1 VVKIVDPHEDW
12 EQCPRGY
19 PFGIQPPAAGVEGCE
34 NRADLAE
41 HARHR
46 GTRPGK
52 IVGLHEAV
60 VVLRCH
66 VHDEVGP
73 VAGGVAFVGAGV
85 AERVVWARL
94 GSVLPVEAGGGIGCA
109 ALRDVSISTGGD
121 GLDAKS
127 LQGKHPFHFRKSL
140 PVAIAGTEHSGVVGS
155 SAGAILKGEEDG
167 QGNVGKECIVHS
179 GKDSLVGEDRSG
191 RAGNSKSSM

>member
-1 VVKIVDPHEDW
+1 
-12 EQCPRGY
+12 
-19 PFGIQPPAAGVEGCE
+19 
-34 NRADLAE
+34 
-41 HARHR
+41 
-46 GTRPGK
+46 
-52 IVGLHEAV
+52 V

-85 AERVVWARL
+85 AERVVWAWL

-109 ALRDVSISTGGD
+109 ALRDVSISTGVD

-167 QGNVGKECIVHS
+167 EGNVGKERIVHS
-179 GKDSLVGEDRSG
+179 GKDSQSGWGRPQRPGWKFQIEYVILIAVRAHGDKHGRHIQKDNKHVAHTCPLFSLVCWYQCPPLSG
-191 RAGNSKSSM
+191 GKDSMI